1 MNTTLMLLCGLTL
14 PPAPVEI
21 HVEHLEVNR
30 FLFERGPG
38 LGPPYIV
45 QLVSLDSRGRYLAC
59 SVVRRYPEGNKSPLI
74 VEYYGQLYKIHFKR
88 LTRTFSVDDVFD
100 SPPCGALLTSP

>member
-1 MNTTLMLLCGLTL
+1 MVSALLVICGLSL

-30 FLFERGPG
+30 FLFERMPG
-38 LGPPYIV
+38 MGPPYIV
-45 QLVSLDSRGRYLAC
+45 QLVSLDSQGRYLAC
-59 SVVRRYPEGNKSPLI
+59 SILRSYPEGNKSPLI

-100 SPPCGALLTSP
+100 DPPCGNLLK